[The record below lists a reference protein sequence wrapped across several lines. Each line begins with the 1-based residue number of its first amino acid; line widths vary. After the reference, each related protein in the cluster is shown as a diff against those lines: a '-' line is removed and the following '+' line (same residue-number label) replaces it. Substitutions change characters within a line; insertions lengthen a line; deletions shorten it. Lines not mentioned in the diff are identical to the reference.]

1 MAHGWST
8 KYLIRQLLLS
18 STFRQSGTANAAAL
32 RIDPENCLLHHYPTR
47 RLEAEGIRDSLLAV
61 SGRLDPA
68 LYGRPIMPPRGAE
81 DPAKRLYSGPI
92 DGFGRRSI
100 YTQTSI
106 MEPAKFLVGFNL
118 PDPRLP
124 TGKRDTTNDPT
135 QALIMLN
142 DPFVAAM
149 ARHWGQQLV
158 KNPCK
163 TIDDQMETMFT
174 TALSRMPSAMERKV
188 WSSALRDF
196 ATPNHT
202 DLLRDKEAWTRLAHA
217 LFNTQEFIYYR

>member
-1 MAHGWST
+1 
-8 KYLIRQLLLS
+8 
-18 STFRQSGTANAAAL
+18 
-32 RIDPENCLLHHYPTR
+32 
-47 RLEAEGIRDSLLAV
+47 
-61 SGRLDPA
+61 
-68 LYGRPIMPPRGAE
+68 
-81 DPAKRLYSGPI
+81 
-92 DGFGRRSI
+92 
-100 YTQTSI
+100 

-124 TGKRDTTNDPT
+124 TGKRDSTNDPT

-158 KNPCK
+158 KNPSK
-163 TIDDQMETMFT
+163 TIDDQMQTMFI
-174 TALSRMPSAMERKV
+174 TAFSRAPTAMERKD
-188 WSSALRDF
+188 WAGALHDF

-202 DLLRDKEAWTRLAHA
+202 DLLRDEEAWTRLAHA